1 MLSNNLT
8 ISLSHKMCKILK
20 LINIVIYK
28 KRNKD
33 KICKLK
39 AKAILV
45 DKYIQAQKRKKTNL
59 LYNVLIA
66 NNN

>member
-8 ISLSHKMCKILK
+8 ISLSHKMYKILK
-20 LINIVIYK
+20 LTSIVIYK
-28 KRNKD
+28 KMNKD

>member
-45 DKYIQAQKRKKTNL
+45 DKYIQAQKRKKMNL